1 MSVKCLRESTLF
13 LFWFKTGVIPA
24 SQGKSAEFCESL
36 FWFPYAVTILS
47 ASWSFS
53 SSTASSRILY
63 FRIFPAAFMGKVST
77 KRK

>member
-1 MSVKCLRESTLF
+1 MSAKCLWESPLF

-24 SQGKSAEFCESL
+24 LQGKSAEFCESL

-63 FRIFPAAFMGKVST
+63 FKIFPAAFMGKAST